1 MHASTL
7 EWPCFG
13 SRRPGARLGVLAAGA
28 ALAMAAR
35 RGGRHGPRFGRG
47 GFGPFFGPP
56 CGFPRGPR
64 ARRGDVRAAGL
75 LLLAEGPFHGYQI
88 LQEIEKGSAGPWP
101 PSPRPDY

>member
-28 ALAMAAR
+28 ALALAAR

-64 ARRGDVRAAGL
+64 ARRGDVRAAAL
-75 LLLAEGPFHGYQI
+75 LLLAEGPFNGYQ
-88 LQEIEKGSAGPWP
+88 LMQEIEKRSDGVWR
-101 PSPRPDY
+101 PSPGSVY